1 MTIDRVERSGV
12 TTRRRTIGGHPL
24 VTWLRRR
31 RALLLVGGAVLLVA
45 VGLWQSG
52 RLAHVTESDARVM
65 ADLVTITSRVDGWV
79 VRRAVT
85 DGDRIRAGAE
95 LVIIDQREAE
105 LQLAELRARAAS
117 IRLDR
122 ERTATELHMAEAT
135 APSAVTVA
143 EARRAAAEANLGAAQ
158 SEVDRTQRDYRR
170 TDALVNNQFSS
181 RQTWDLQRSQRD
193 QAMDRQRA
201 AQAQLAEAGAAVTDA
216 TARLAGIQVLRQQL
230 ERLGHDAE
238 QVEAQIHRKEIEVS
252 DRVVRSPVDG
262 VVDRKFVEPGEY
274 VIPGQR
280 LLLIHDPRAVWI
292 EANLKETKL
301 VNVRPG
307 QPVTVSVDA
316 YPGRNFSGRVER
328 VGDAATSAFAL
339 LPSPN
344 PSGNFTKITQRV
356 PVRIAID
363 QQEVDPLRPGMMVE
377 VDIDTGVPRHPDGPG
392 P

>member
-1 MTIDRVERSGV
+1 MPIAEADRSGV
-12 TTRRRTIGGHPL
+12 TGRRRTDGH
-24 VTWLRRR
+24 R
-31 RALLLVGGAVLLVA
+31 LLVGLRRWRRPLLWVAAGALMAA
-45 VGLWQSG
+45 VGVWQLG

-65 ADLVTITSRVDGWV
+65 ADLVTISSRIDGWV
-79 VRRAVT
+79 VRRTVT
-85 DGDRIRAGAE
+85 DGDAVSAGGE

-105 LQLAELRARAAS
+105 LQLAELRAKAAS

-122 ERTATELHMAEAT
+122 ERTATQLHMAETT
-135 APSAVTVA
+135 APTAVTAA
-143 EARRAAAEANLGAAQ
+143 EARRTAAEANLRAAT
-158 SEVDRTQRDYRR
+158 SEVERTRRDYQR

-193 QAMDRQRA
+193 QATDRQNA
-201 AQAQLAEAGAAVTDA
+201 AGAQLAEARAAVADA
-216 TARLAGIQVLRQQL
+216 TARLAEVEVLRQQE

-238 QVEAQIHRKEIEVS
+238 QVAAQIHQKEIAVS
-252 DRVVRSPVDG
+252 DRVVRSPIDG
-262 VVDRKFVEPGEY
+262 IVDRKFVEPGEY

-280 LLLIHDPRAVWI
+280 LLLIHDPKAVWI

-307 QPVTVSVDA
+307 QPVAVSVDA
-316 YPGRNFSGRVER
+316 YPGRTLAGRVER
-328 VGDAATSAFAL
+328 VGNTATSAFAL

-363 QQEVDPLRPGMMVE
+363 QQDDSPLRPGMMVE
-377 VDIDTGVPRHPDGPG
+377 VDIDTGGRRD
-392 P
+392 